1 MLIGTHIKTIFGT
14 SRAITIQIWYAEW
27 SLRVLAYPWWSL
39 KRRCV
44 HCSRSRDSFFLY
56 RKQMTISRKHYE
68 IDTYSFNETLST
80 MWPNEWRQSPWLE
93 WLWRSLQKSEIF
105 KSHTRENSIDYD
117 MFIQESEEYI
127 AIILDVMSM
136 LKDVSRS
143 LTVTNAAKL
152 LISQKRREC
161 LSFTSQIYSTYV
173 NRALAVFVLLMIK
186 NDIFCVNDFGLQC
199 STMDACLRSVC
210 LCELSFFY
218 S

>member
-1 MLIGTHIKTIFGT
+1 
-14 SRAITIQIWYAEW
+14 
-27 SLRVLAYPWWSL
+27 
-39 KRRCV
+39 
-44 HCSRSRDSFFLY
+44 
-56 RKQMTISRKHYE
+56 
-68 IDTYSFNETLST
+68 
-80 MWPNEWRQSPWLE
+80 
-93 WLWRSLQKSEIF
+93 
-105 KSHTRENSIDYD
+105 